1 MKPRYSYRMLQEHL
15 LLPRMPVEQGRERT
29 GFCNCF
35 CLYLQAPA
43 QCKQAG
49 QGTSEAAA

>member
-1 MKPRYSYRMLQEHL
+1 MLQEHL
-15 LLPRMPVEQGRERT
+15 LLPRMPIEQGRERT
-29 GFCNCF
+29 GFCKCF

-49 QGTSEAAA
+49 QALLRRLHDQFYI